1 MDLGNYTQPGL
12 EGDAISFSSAQEFV
26 QNLLNKGYVWDG
38 ASYNGTNL
46 DATNYAGINFGN
58 YDNTDDKNGISQK
71 WVINLVH
78 GVTPVNP
85 DHPDDKDGFTKDYL
99 DRTITRDVT
108 YVYEDG
114 SQAAAPVHQE
124 AHYQDSG

>member
-78 GVTPVNP
+78 GVTPVILIIQMI
-85 DHPDDKDGFTKDYL
+85 KMVL
-99 DRTITRDVT
+99 LRITLIVQLL
-108 YVYEDG
+108 VM
-114 SQAAAPVHQE
+114 
-124 AHYQDSG
+124 